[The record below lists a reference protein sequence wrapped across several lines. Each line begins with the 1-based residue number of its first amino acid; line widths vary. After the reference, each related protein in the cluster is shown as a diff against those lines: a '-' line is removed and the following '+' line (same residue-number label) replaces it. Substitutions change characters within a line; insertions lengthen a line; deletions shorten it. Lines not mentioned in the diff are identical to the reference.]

1 MATHLSEEIELSA
14 KKGRGKNIPEPA
26 KEEIIMKIIINTE
39 TREIKEIWS
48 KEDREIPWSD
58 VQKQKI
64 TGIGMALAGQM
75 AAFYTNKT
83 QRDHVLAKI
92 FTAMIGIMDDAEI
105 KN

>member
-1 MATHLSEEIELSA
+1 
-14 KKGRGKNIPEPA
+14 
-26 KEEIIMKIIINTE
+26 MKIIINTE

-48 KEDREIPWSD
+48 KEDKKISWDD

-75 AAFYTNKT
+75 AAFYTDKT

-92 FTAMIGIMDDAEI
+92 FAAMIEIMDNAEI